1 MIKLEF
7 SVDEVNHILMLLGKL
22 PFADVNMTI
31 RAIVDQGGPQA
42 EALQAAKAAEE
53 ETKVSEEETA
63 KE

>member
-31 RAIVDQGGPQA
+31 MAIVDQGRPQA
-42 EALQAAKAAEE
+42 EALEAEQAAKAEAETTAEE
-53 ETKVSEEETA
+53 
-63 KE
+63 

>member
-31 RAIVDQGGPQA
+31 MAIVDQGRPQA
-42 EALQAAKAAEE
+42 EALEAAKAAEE
-53 ETKVSEEETA
+53 VEAEVVAIED
-63 KE
+63 

>member
-31 RAIVDQGGPQA
+31 MAIVDQGRPQA
-42 EALQAAKAAEE
+42 EALEAAKAAEE
-53 ETKVSEEETA
+53 AKEETTA
-63 KE
+63 E

>member
-31 RAIVDQGGPQA
+31 MAIVDQGRPQA
-42 EALQAAKAAEE
+42 EALEAARAAEE
-53 ETKVSEEETA
+53 VVEPTAEE
-63 KE
+63 

>member
-31 RAIVDQGGPQA
+31 MAIVDQGRPQA
-42 EALQAAKAAEE
+42 EALEAAKAAEE
-53 ETKVSEEETA
+53 VKETA
-63 KE
+63 EE

>member
-31 RAIVDQGGPQA
+31 MAIVDQGRPQA
-42 EALQAAKAAEE
+42 EALEAAKAAEE
-53 ETKVSEEETA
+53 AKDTA
-63 KE
+63 E